1 MRPDAAEASEQDPGD
16 TPIIVTVSQTSRATA
31 TRDSETGGKNASG
44 GGNIN
49 SEDEDAYAP
58 VQEATGGTES
68 PPAYPNTLHGVALAK
83 SLAKRKKKELR
94 GKVSQLGGRVRNAST
109 PRAALPPGRG
119 VQNPPASARPP
130 RLAPACS
137 PQMTV
142 QRKAVEFLK
151 EGHTEQALEVPPSR
165 IMYYPPAR
173 RVSRIPT
180 ERVTA
185 HRPSALR

>member
-119 VQNPPASARPP
+119 SRIRPPALDRHASLLLVR
-130 RLAPACS
+130 
-137 PQMTV
+137 
-142 QRKAVEFLK
+142 
-151 EGHTEQALEVPPSR
+151 
-165 IMYYPPAR
+165 
-173 RVSRIPT
+173 
-180 ERVTA
+180 
-185 HRPSALR
+185 HR